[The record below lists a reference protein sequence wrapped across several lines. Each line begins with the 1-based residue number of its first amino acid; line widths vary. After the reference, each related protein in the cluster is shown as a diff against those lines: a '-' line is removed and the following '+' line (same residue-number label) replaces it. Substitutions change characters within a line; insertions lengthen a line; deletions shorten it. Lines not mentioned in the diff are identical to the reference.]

1 MAVSTPDRQRLRL
14 DVEGM
19 TCASCAARIE
29 RKLNR
34 LDGVDATVNYATEEA
49 AVSFDAAAVS
59 VDDLIATV
67 EAIGYRAALPSDVV
81 EAPDA
86 ARAVRAR
93 LTVAAVLTAPLV
105 LLTVVPPLRV
115 EGWEWLALALA
126 TPVVFW
132 CGAGFHRATLL
143 NARHGAATMDT
154 LISVG
159 TLAAW
164 TWSAVVLVGGIDA
177 HIVLRGRGRDHHAHP
192 PRPLARAARARPL
205 ERGHPRPAPARRER
219 GARPPRRRRGARP
232 GRRARGRRPVR
243 GPAGREDRDRRHR
256 RGGALRDRPVDAHR
270 RARARRGRPRRRGR
284 RRDDQQLGPSRRA
297 RDQGRRGYGAG
308 ADRAAR
314 HRGAD
319 GEGADPAARRPRR
332 RRLRPGRAR
341 DRAGNACRL
350 APRRPGTS
358 RPRSPPP
365 SPC

>member
-49 AVSFDAAAVS
+49 AVSFDPAAVS

-67 EAIGYRAALPSDVV
+67 EAIGYRAALPSDVA

-86 ARAVRAR
+86 ARAVRTR
-93 LTVAAVLTAPLV
+93 LAVAAVLTAPLV
-105 LLTVVPPLRV
+105 LLAMVPPLRFD
-115 EGWEWLALALA
+115 GWEWLALALA

-154 LISVG
+154 LISRRHPRR
-159 TLAAW
+159 LD
-164 TWSAVVLVGGIDA
+164 VVRGRARRRDRRA
-177 HIVLRGRGRDHHAHP
+177 HVLRGRGRDHHADP

-205 ERGHPRPAPARRER
+205 ERGHPRPAPARREG

-314 HRGAD
+314 HRGAG

-341 DRAGNACRL
+341 DRAGHACRL
-350 APRRPGTS
+350 APR
-358 RPRSPPP
+358 
-365 SPC
+365 